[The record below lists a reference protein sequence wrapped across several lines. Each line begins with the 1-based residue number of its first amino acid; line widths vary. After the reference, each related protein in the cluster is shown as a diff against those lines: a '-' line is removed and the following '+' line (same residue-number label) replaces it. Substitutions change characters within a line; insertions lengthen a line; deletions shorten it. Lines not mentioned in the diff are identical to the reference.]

1 MSCLG
6 FCCQL
11 ATSLTFLLP
20 FEQCAALEAH
30 TTVFLPLSKALK
42 SHRNI
47 FWSRF
52 LGSLYIKDF
61 SSWCSDVLLILCRNF
76 FKLVGSNISF
86 QQLFEVFHCDSW
98 VERASDCTCLVLL
111 HDKIVC
117 DLFANML
124 NLLTCGLCCFLTSET
139 VVKVARSCW
148 AL

>member
-1 MSCLG
+1 MGWMILEVYSNLRSSVIQVTAQNEALMFTSCLSCCLTKGEYYTSCLG
-6 FCCQL
+6 VCCQL

-76 FKLVGSNISF
+76 LKLVGNSISF
-86 QQLFEVFHCDSW
+86 QQLFEVFHCDS
-98 VERASDCTCLVLL
+98 
-111 HDKIVC
+111 
-117 DLFANML
+117 
-124 NLLTCGLCCFLTSET
+124 
-139 VVKVARSCW
+139 
-148 AL
+148 